1 MAKQLRWTLN
11 RFHSKRPADL
21 NLSPFQPQTV
31 DRIREFLQSHPAYQ
45 ETPIH
50 SLKHLAKHLNI
61 HNLIVKDESL
71 RFGLNA
77 FKGVGGLYAMGRV
90 VAERAGLDVPS
101 LSFSQLLE
109 PEVQKKLGELTFI
122 SATDGNHGRGVAW
135 VASEL
140 GQKSKIFMPK
150 GSSISR
156 LSAIQELGAEVQI
169 TDTNYDETV
178 RMCADMAKENDWIIV
193 QDTSWT
199 GYEEIPL
206 WIMQGYSV
214 LAAELFEQ
222 LQAAQMASPTHII
235 LQAGVGSFAAS
246 VAAYFTNR
254 FPEHS
259 PRIILVEPGAADCF
273 FRSFTTHDGHMEE
286 IKGDLATIMA
296 GLSCGVPNPYA
307 YRLLKNL
314 AHASFSCAD
323 SLSALGSRV
332 LGNPLSDDHRIISGE
347 SGSIPIGLLY
357 YLRTTEEGAEICKA
371 LSIDDQSRIL
381 CISTEGDTDPSFYR
395 DIVWKGYHSN
405 LPAYSEIIK

>member
-11 RFHSKRPADL
+11 RFHSKCPADL
-21 NLSPFQPQTV
+21 NPSPFQPQTV
-31 DRIREFLQSHPAYQ
+31 DRIRDFLQSHPAYQ
-45 ETPIH
+45 ETPYH
-50 SLKHLAKHLNI
+50 SLKQLAAHLNI
-61 HNLIVKDESL
+61 HNLIIKDESL

-90 VAERAGLDVPS
+90 VAERAGLDFSS

-109 PEVQKKLGELTFI
+109 PEARKKLGEMTFV

-135 VASEL
+135 AASEL
-140 GQKSKIFMPK
+140 GHKCKIFMPK
-150 GSSISR
+150 GSSFIRSE
-156 LSAIQELGAEVQI
+156 AIREEGAEVQI
-169 TDTNYDETV
+169 TEVNYDETV
-178 RMCADMAKENDWIIV
+178 RMCAEMAKENNWILI
-193 QDTSWT
+193 QDTSWD

-214 LAAELFEQ
+214 IASELIEQ
-222 LQAAQMASPTHII
+222 FQKEQMELPTHII

-246 VAAYFTNR
+246 LAAYFTNM
-254 FPEHS
+254 FPDHS

-273 FRSFTTHDGHMEE
+273 FRSFTTHDGHMEQVN
-286 IKGDLATIMA
+286 GDLATIMA

-314 AHASFSCAD
+314 ADASFSCAD

-332 LGNPLSDDHRIISGE
+332 LGNPIGDDDRIISGE

-357 YLRTTEEGAEICKA
+357 YLRTTEEGEEICKA
-371 LSIDDQSRIL
+371 LSIDEQSRVL

-395 DIVWKGYHSN
+395 DIVWKGYYSN